1 MVLLKSGTLA
11 LQRDD
16 MDRASVRPLL
26 DELLRTNPK
35 LDAKDRYLKPNS
47 QIVKCPDFEQNIVK
61 VSNGNVSKA
70 AMSVNELLTC
80 RKLQKSKVSD
90 VEG

>member
-1 MVLLKSGTLA
+1 MMLLKSVTLA

-16 MDRASVRPLL
+16 MDRASVRHLL
-26 DELLRTNPK
+26 DELLRINPK

-47 QIVKCPDFEQNIVK
+47 QIVKCPVFEQNIVK
-61 VSNGNVSKA
+61 VSNGNEA